1 MTDLPLAD
9 LDVFAAVAQHRSFR
23 AAAKLRNASAS
34 SLSDAVRRLEA
45 RLGVRLLNRT
55 TRSVSLTDAGERLL
69 ERLRPGLAEIE
80 AALDGVNDF
89 RDRPVGRLRLNVP
102 GIVARAIL
110 PDLAARFLL
119 LHPGITLEVST
130 NDALIDVIGE
140 GFDAGVRYEEAL
152 QPDMIAVPIGPR
164 IQRYVAA
171 AAPAY
176 LAGCGVPVHPQDL
189 LAHRCILHRFSSGR
203 VLSWLFE
210 DGNGREFSILPPARI
225 IAETSEL
232 EVELACRGLGVVF
245 SFEDF
250 LAPALARGDLVAV
263 LQDWSSRFSGPFLYY
278 NSRRHMPSPLRAFV
292 EFLRTE
298 QKRNESADA
307 REST

>member
-23 AAAKLRNASAS
+23 AAAKLRNVSAS
-34 SLSDAVRRLEA
+34 SLSDSVRRLEA

-55 TRSVSLTDAGERLL
+55 TRSVTPTDAGERLL
-69 ERLRPGLAEIE
+69 QRLRPGLADIA

-102 GIVARAIL
+102 GIVARTIL
-110 PDLAARFLL
+110 PDIAARFLA

-140 GFDAGVRYEEAL
+140 GFDAGVRYEESL

-164 IQRYVAA
+164 LQHYVAA
-171 AAPAY
+171 AAPGY
-176 LAGCGVPVHPQDL
+176 LAAHGVPAHPQDL
-189 LAHRCILHRFSSGR
+189 LQHRCILHRFSSGR
-203 VLSWLFE
+203 MLAWVFE
-210 DGNGREFSILPPARI
+210 EKGGRELSILPPARI
-225 IAETSEL
+225 IAETSDL
-232 EVELACRGLGVVF
+232 EVELACRGLGIVF

-250 LAPALARGDLVAV
+250 LRPALARGDLVSV
-263 LQDWSSRFSGPFLYY
+263 LQDWSPSFSGPFLYY
-278 NSRRHMPSPLRAFV
+278 NSRHHMPSPLRAFV
-292 EFLRTE
+292 EFLRAE
-298 QKRNESADA
+298 HKRAEAV
-307 REST
+307 